1 MGVETKDKKA
11 IQVRFV
17 DPGKNYEKIKDEID
31 AVFVD
36 VLSKGNLIMREELES
51 FERNLASFVGTKY
64 AVGLGSGY
72 DALLISSMAAG
83 IKPGDEVII
92 PAHTFVATASAVVN
106 AGGTP
111 ILVDVDKAYN
121 IDVSKIEEAV
131 TPKTKAIIPVHLNG
145 RMCDMETIVAIAEK
159 HNLAIIEDAC
169 QSLGASFKDKKA
181 GSFGLAGCWS
191 FYPFKILGGYGE
203 GGAITTDDPEV
214 ARMASLYR
222 YNGEDKE
229 TGTYHYHGA
238 SCLLDNLQAAFLDVK
253 LRHLPD
259 WIKRRQQIAEQYR
272 NGLAGI
278 EELILPHF
286 EKMGPG
292 PISGEEVKPPH
303 SEDNRFVDV
312 YQNYVIRTQNRDA
325 LFDYLKESGVEPL
338 VHWRIPYYRYK
349 ELNLEDRGFPETEA
363 ICREVIS
370 LPMNVEITD
379 EEVDYI
385 VTCIRNFF
393 KK

>member
-1 MGVETKDKKA
+1 MDVETKDKKA

-17 DPGKNYEKIKDEID
+17 DPSKNYEKIKDEID

-51 FERNLASFVGTKY
+51 FEKNLASFVGTKY

-72 DALLISSMAAG
+72 DSLLISSLAAG
-83 IKPGDEVII
+83 IGPGDEVII
-92 PAHTFVATASAVVN
+92 PAHTFVATVSAVVN

-111 ILVDVDKAYN
+111 ILVDVDKDYN

-145 RMCDMETIVAIAEK
+145 RMCKMEAIVAIAEK

-214 ARMASLYR
+214 ARMARLYR

-229 TGTYHYHGA
+229 TGAYLYHGPGV
-238 SCLLDNLQAAFLDVK
+238 LLITFK
-253 LRHLPD
+253 LLS
-259 WIKRRQQIAEQYR
+259 W
-272 NGLAGI
+272 
-278 EELILPHF
+278 
-286 EKMGPG
+286 
-292 PISGEEVKPPH
+292 V
-303 SEDNRFVDV
+303 
-312 YQNYVIRTQNRDA
+312 
-325 LFDYLKESGVEPL
+325 
-338 VHWRIPYYRYK
+338 
-349 ELNLEDRGFPETEA
+349 
-363 ICREVIS
+363 
-370 LPMNVEITD
+370 
-379 EEVDYI
+379 
-385 VTCIRNFF
+385 
-393 KK
+393 

>member
-1 MGVETKDKKA
+1 MEVETKDKKA

-17 DPGKNYEKIKDEID
+17 DPGKNYKKIKGEID

-51 FERNLASFVGTKY
+51 FEKNLAFFVGTKY

-72 DALLISSMAAG
+72 DALLISSLAAG
-83 IKPGDEVII
+83 IEPGDEVIV

-106 AGGTP
+106 ARGTP
-111 ILVDVDKAYN
+111 ILVDVDKDYN
-121 IDVSKIEEAV
+121 INPSKIEEV
-131 TPKTKAIIPVHLNG
+131 ITEKTKAILPVHLNG

-169 QSLGASFKDKKA
+169 QSLGASFKGKRA

-191 FYPFKILGGYGE
+191 FYPFKILGCYGE
-203 GGAITTDDPEV
+203 GGAITTNNPEV

-253 LRHLPD
+253 LRHLPE
-259 WIKRRQQIAEQYR
+259 WIKRRLQIADNYR
-272 NGLAGI
+272 NGLSDI
-278 EELILPHF
+278 EELRLPHF
-286 EKMGPG
+286 
-292 PISGEEVKPPH
+292 
-303 SEDNRFVDV
+303 EDNRFVDV

-325 LFDYLKESGVEPL
+325 LFDHLKENGVEPL

-379 EEVDYI
+379 EEVDYV